1 MFHNFRGFSDE
12 SIGMLLI
19 DLIEEDM
26 DVAED
31 LCQRNFADWVE
42 DINKHVTKGDTKN
55 KSK

>member
-42 DINKHVTKGDTKN
+42 DVTKGDTKN